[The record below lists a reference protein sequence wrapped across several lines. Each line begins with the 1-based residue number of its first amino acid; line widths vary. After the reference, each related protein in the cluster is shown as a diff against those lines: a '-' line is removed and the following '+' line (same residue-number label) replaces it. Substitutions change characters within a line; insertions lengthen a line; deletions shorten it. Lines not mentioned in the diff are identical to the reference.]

1 MVSDVDAGGATV
13 DRVSGHA
20 FISVI
25 AAGSTRK
32 MTRPSR
38 SGRPARRATARP
50 ISTQPHDDPYP
61 AVYQGIDESSMPG
74 CDNEP
79 RLSYRDDNP
88 GRSLPAFHLSFEV
101 TG

>member
-1 MVSDVDAGGATV
+1 
-13 DRVSGHA
+13 
-20 FISVI
+20 
-25 AAGSTRK
+25 
-32 MTRPSR
+32 
-38 SGRPARRATARP
+38 
-50 ISTQPHDDPYP
+50 
-61 AVYQGIDESSMPG
+61 MPG